1 MKGPLAMISELLNA
15 FIVILQLIMP
25 FIVRIVL

>member
-15 FIVILQLIMP
+15 FIVLQLIMP